1 MSLIESQSR
10 LFNSHVLAF
19 TLKTA
24 LMSFGRLEPRVKFSK
39 APVSS
44 SVKWNNS
51 CFTGFRDIMDAQ
63 WPACNFYM

>member
-1 MSLIESQSR
+1 MSLIESQPR

-24 LMSFGRLEPRVKFSK
+24 LMSFGSLEPRVKFNK

-51 CFTGFRDIMDAQ
+51 YFAGFRDIIDAQ
-63 WPACNFYM
+63 WPAYHFYM